1 MKKNSKLKTQNS
13 KSNKGFTLIEILI
26 VVGIIGLLASVVL
39 VGLGSFRSRGR
50 DARRVADLREVQNS
64 LELYYLKNGNYPAS
78 NNWDDLRSLLV
89 NDAIGI
95 TIVPNDPLSD
105 SSNMSY
111 SYGYSADKQGYV
123 LSSTLEDVYNSSL
136 KDDIDGI
143 VYGIDCADPIYCV
156 QF

>member
-1 MKKNSKLKTQNS
+1 MKKE
-13 KSNKGFTLIEILI
+13 KGFTLIEILI
-26 VVGIIGLLASVVL
+26 VVAIIGLLASVVL

-78 NNWDDLRSLLV
+78 NDWADLKSVLV

-95 TIVPNDPLSD
+95 TNIPNDPLSD
-105 SSNMSY
+105 SSSATY
-111 SYGYSADKQGYV
+111 LYGYSADKQGYV
-123 LSSTLEDVYNSSL
+123 LGATLEDVNNSAL
-136 KDDIDGI
+136 KDDIDGT
-143 VYGIDCADPIYCV
+143 VYGVGCMDSVYCV

>member
-1 MKKNSKLKTQNS
+1 MKKQ
-13 KSNKGFTLIEILI
+13 GFTLIEILI

-78 NNWDDLRSLLV
+78 NNWDDLRSLLI
-89 NDAIGI
+89 NDAVGI
-95 TIVPNDPLSD
+95 TIVPNDPLSN
-105 SSNMSY
+105 SSDMSY
-111 SYGYSADKQGYV
+111 SYGYSSDKQGYV
-123 LSSTLEDVYNSSL
+123 LSAALEDIYNSSL

-143 VYGIDCADPIYCV
+143 VYGVDCADPIYCV